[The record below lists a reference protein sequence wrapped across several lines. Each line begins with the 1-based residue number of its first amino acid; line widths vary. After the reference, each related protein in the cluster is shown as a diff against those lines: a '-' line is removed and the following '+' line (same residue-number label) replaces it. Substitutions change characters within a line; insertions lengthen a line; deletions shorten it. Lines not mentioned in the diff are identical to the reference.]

1 MGKILS
7 FKRGLGMTD
16 KELLRAIGLDDRT
29 ITIGLDD
36 EYAQIMLEKKI
47 DSYLKKLD
55 EEKKKEDMIEQL
67 KHGQESFKEKQHLIE
82 MLKTNM
88 VYGVIKDML
97 IRDGLSYRC
106 PTCLDLSGQYGRPI
120 QNYPKYNK

>member
-1 MGKILS
+1 MS
-7 FKRGLGMTD
+7 D

-29 ITIGLDD
+29 IEIGLND
-36 EYAQIMLEKKI
+36 EYVQMMLEKKI

-55 EEKKKEDMIEQL
+55 DEKKKEDMIEQL

-97 IRDGLSYRC
+97 IRDGFSYRC

-120 QNYPKYNK
+120 QSYPKYNKNKR

>member
-1 MGKILS
+1 MN
-7 FKRGLGMTD
+7 D
-16 KELLRAIGLDDRT
+16 KELLRALGLDDRI

-36 EYAQIMLEKKI
+36 EYAQMMLEKKI

-82 MLKTNM
+82 MLKSNL
-88 VYGVIKDML
+88 VYNAIKDLL
-97 IRDGLSYRC
+97 IRDGFSYRC
-106 PTCLDLSGQYGRPI
+106 PTCVDLSGKYGRPI
-120 QNYPKYNK
+120 QSYPKYNKK

>member
-1 MGKILS
+1 
-7 FKRGLGMTD
+7 MTN

-36 EYAQIMLEKKI
+36 EYEQMMLEKKI
-47 DSYLKKLD
+47 DYYLKKLD

-82 MLKTNM
+82 MLKSHL
-88 VYGVIKDML
+88 VYNVIKDML
-97 IRDGLSYRC
+97 IKDGFSFRC
-106 PTCLDLSGQYGRPI
+106 PTCVDLSGQYGRAI
-120 QNYPKYNK
+120 QNYSKYNKNKR